1 MFTGPIVLSSWEL
14 RTDTSAP
21 VVPLM
26 VQLSNKRM
34 TAWPCPLSDKMNKLR
49 LLLGSLVESVH
60 RQCRRRSQTIWF
72 ENRHHRRW
80 CPHRNADELES
91 GKSHPGSIASNCH
104 RLGPRTYI
112 YLEYTYMLIRN
123 GLQMSRYCA
132 VWYVFL
138 NKFTSSRET
147 LLPFSQ
153 GKTVLSLQS
162 LQDEIADHPTVIGM
176 HASGCSG
183 MVAIL
188 CHSMRFYAILC
199 HSIPFYASLCHS
211 MPFYAIL
218 CHSFMRKVQT

>member
-21 VVPLM
+21 VVPL

-80 CPHRNADELES
+80 CPHRNAES
-91 GKSHPGSIASNCH
+91 GKSRPGSIASNCH
-104 RLGPRTYI
+104 RLGPTRTYI
-112 YLEYTYMLIRN
+112 YLHILTCSLEMDCKCPGIVPS
-123 GLQMSRYCA
+123 GMF
-132 VWYVFL
+132 FL

-188 CHSMRFYAILC
+188 CHSM
-199 HSIPFYASLCHS
+199 
-211 MPFYAIL
+211 PFYAIL
-218 CHSFMRKVQT
+218 SCGRCKHNEMIRNVDL